1 MYVIVFS
8 GSSQSLRCTRATL
21 ATLPQPRLAPVPRAL
36 QTEIVT
42 RSSIPLKSLR
52 LLAAFALLFGSR
64 SRPIRAQESAP
75 LAKAADTAA
84 EKPATPE
91 TPAQIELLE
100 THIRFEANGDSRK
113 EVHTRVRINSEL
125 GVRQFSHLNFD
136 FNRSF
141 EQIEIPLVH
150 ITHASGGTA
159 DILPSAITDQ
169 PNPGAADAPAYQ
181 DVRVKSVR
189 ILGLEPADV
198 LEYRIIT
205 TTTHRPLAPDFW
217 LDHTFDRSGVVSHEL
232 YELNVPTSRQAQI
245 RTNPATPATPAESET
260 KDSTRRTYK
269 WDVKPENFTDHP
281 TDKPDASSEPDIV
294 VTTFTSWEQLSTRL
308 KSFLN
313 NASSPS
319 IWAESMRLTG
329 SSKEPVPDS
338 LLYDLVRGK
347 IKTIDLPLDFS
358 EFPLRQASEVLSSGY
373 GRPEEKLELLLIL
386 HGQQSLQHP
395 VNTRVL
401 AYSDVDSPEDQ
412 LPRPSVLKGLVLN
425 ISESNRNVYLD
436 PSLEVAPYGMIRAD
450 LRGKKALVLGGCPT
464 GKSRCWQTIPNELPF
479 PSTQRVIVDAALA
492 ADGTLTAKVKYSMR
506 GDNELLLRIAF
517 HQSPRDKWK
526 EVAQLLALS
535 DGFRG
540 KIISAS
546 ASDPTVTK
554 LPFTVEYEISQT
566 KFVDWAKKPVR
577 IPALLPQLA
586 VPDLPEK
593 AANGAAAS
601 PVDLGTPLDVDTR
614 VTLRLPPG
622 TSVEVPTGTVV
633 DRDYATFV
641 SRYNTQTGVITAS
654 RHIDFLH
661 RQVPAGQSAD
671 YAAFLHAV
679 QTDQSQHF
687 TLSHT
692 DAAAHPGTSK
702 AATPKPQ

>member
-1 MYVIVFS
+1 
-8 GSSQSLRCTRATL
+8 
-21 ATLPQPRLAPVPRAL
+21 
-36 QTEIVT
+36 VT
-42 RSSIPLKSLR
+42 RSSIPLKWLW
-52 LLAAFALLFGSR
+52 LPAAIALLFGPWS
-64 SRPIRAQESAP
+64 IRAQESAP
-75 LAKAADTAA
+75 PAKPADTSAD
-84 EKPATPE
+84 KPATPE
-91 TPAQIELLE
+91 TPAQLELLE
-100 THIRFEANGDSRK
+100 THIRFEDNGDSRK

-125 GVRQFSHLNFD
+125 GVRQFSHLNFT

-169 PNPGAADAPAYQ
+169 PNPGADLAAYQ
-181 DVRVKSVR
+181 NVRVKSVR

-198 LEYRIIT
+198 LEYRVIT
-205 TTTHRPLAPDFW
+205 TTTQRPLAPDFW
-217 LDHTFDRSGVVSHEL
+217 LDHTFDRSGVVSREL
-232 YELNVPTSRQAQI
+232 YELSLPNSRQAQI
-245 RTNPATPATPAESET
+245 RINPATPAKPAESDA
-260 KDSTRRTYK
+260 KDSTRLNYR

-281 TDKPDASSEPDIV
+281 ADKPGANSEPDIV

-313 NASSPS
+313 NGFSTS

-329 SSKEPVPDS
+329 SSKEPVPDT
-338 LLYDLVRGK
+338 LLYDLVRAK

-386 HGQQSLQHP
+386 HWQQSLQHP

-401 AYSDVDSPEDQ
+401 AYSDVESPQDQ
-412 LPRPSVLKGLVLN
+412 LPRPSLLRGLVLN
-425 ISESNRNVYLD
+425 INESNRNLYLD
-436 PSLEVAPYGMIRAD
+436 PSLEVAPFGMIRAD
-450 LRGKKALVLGGCPT
+450 LRGKKALVLGGCPSD
-464 GKSRCWQTIPNELPF
+464 KSRCWQAIPNDLPF
-479 PSTQRVIVDAALA
+479 PSTQRVTVNAALA
-492 ADGTLTAKVKYSMR
+492 ADGALNAKVKYSMR

-554 LPFTVEYEISQT
+554 LPFTVEYEISQP

-593 AANGAAAS
+593 AADGAAAL
-601 PVDLGTPLDVDTR
+601 PIDLGTPLDVDTR

-641 SRYNTQTGVITAS
+641 SRYNTQSGVITAS
-654 RHIDFLH
+654 RHINFLH

-679 QTDQSQHF
+679 HTDQTQHF
-687 TLSHT
+687 TLGRT
-692 DAAAHPGTSK
+692 DAAAHPATPK
-702 AATPKPQ
+702 AATSKP

>member
-1 MYVIVFS
+1 
-8 GSSQSLRCTRATL
+8 
-21 ATLPQPRLAPVPRAL
+21 
-36 QTEIVT
+36 VT
-42 RSSIPLKSLR
+42 RSSIPLKSLW
-52 LLAAFALLFGSR
+52 LLAALALLFGSR
-64 SRPIRAQESAP
+64 SGPIRAQESAP
-75 LAKAADTAA
+75 LAKPADTAA
-84 EKPATPE
+84 DKPATPE

-100 THIRFEANGDSRK
+100 THIRFETNGDSRK

-217 LDHTFDRSGVVSHEL
+217 LDHSFDRSGIVSHEL
-232 YELNVPTSRQAQI
+232 YELSVPTSRQAQI
-245 RTNPATPATPAESET
+245 RINPATPATPAESEA
-260 KDSTRRTYK
+260 KDSTRLNYK

-281 TDKPDASSEPDIV
+281 ADKPGASSEPDIV

-313 NASSPS
+313 NTSSPS

-338 LLYDLVRGK
+338 LLYDLVRAK

-358 EFPLRQASEVLSSGY
+358 KFPLRPASEVLSSGY

-395 VNTRVL
+395 LNTRVL
-401 AYSDVDSPEDQ
+401 AYSDVEAPQDQ

-436 PSLEVAPYGMIRAD
+436 PSLEVTPYGMIRAD

-464 GKSRCWQTIPNELPF
+464 EKSRCWQAIPNDLPF
-479 PSTQRVIVDAALA
+479 PSTQRVTVDAALA
-492 ADGTLTAKVKYSMR
+492 ADGTL
-506 GDNELLLRIAF
+506 NELLLRIAF

-554 LPFTVEYEISQT
+554 LPFTVEYEISQP

-593 AANGAAAS
+593 AANAAAAS

-687 TLSHT
+687 TLSRT
-692 DAAAHPGTSK
+692 DAAAHPAAPKS
-702 AATPKPQ
+702 ATPKPL

>member
-1 MYVIVFS
+1 
-8 GSSQSLRCTRATL
+8 
-21 ATLPQPRLAPVPRAL
+21 
-36 QTEIVT
+36 VT

-84 EKPATPE
+84 E
-91 TPAQIELLE
+91 IELLE

-281 TDKPDASSEPDIV
+281 SLMQVPNPIS
-294 VTTFTSWEQLSTRL
+294 
-308 KSFLN
+308 
-313 NASSPS
+313 SSP
-319 IWAESMRLTG
+319 
-329 SSKEPVPDS
+329 
-338 LLYDLVRGK
+338 
-347 IKTIDLPLDFS
+347 
-358 EFPLRQASEVLSSGY
+358 PLR
-373 GRPEEKLELLLIL
+373 
-386 HGQQSLQHP
+386 
-395 VNTRVL
+395 
-401 AYSDVDSPEDQ
+401 
-412 LPRPSVLKGLVLN
+412 
-425 ISESNRNVYLD
+425 
-436 PSLEVAPYGMIRAD
+436 
-450 LRGKKALVLGGCPT
+450 LGN
-464 GKSRCWQTIPNELPF
+464 S
-479 PSTQRVIVDAALA
+479 
-492 ADGTLTAKVKYSMR
+492 
-506 GDNELLLRIAF
+506 
-517 HQSPRDKWK
+517 
-526 EVAQLLALS
+526 
-535 DGFRG
+535 
-540 KIISAS
+540 
-546 ASDPTVTK
+546 
-554 LPFTVEYEISQT
+554 
-566 KFVDWAKKPVR
+566 
-577 IPALLPQLA
+577 
-586 VPDLPEK
+586 
-593 AANGAAAS
+593 
-601 PVDLGTPLDVDTR
+601 
-614 VTLRLPPG
+614 
-622 TSVEVPTGTVV
+622 
-633 DRDYATFV
+633 
-641 SRYNTQTGVITAS
+641 
-654 RHIDFLH
+654 
-661 RQVPAGQSAD
+661 
-671 YAAFLHAV
+671 
-679 QTDQSQHF
+679 
-687 TLSHT
+687 
-692 DAAAHPGTSK
+692 
-702 AATPKPQ
+702 

>member
-1 MYVIVFS
+1 M
-8 GSSQSLRCTRATL
+8 
-21 ATLPQPRLAPVPRAL
+21 
-36 QTEIVT
+36 T
-42 RSSIPLKSLR
+42 RSSVPRKSLW

-64 SRPIRAQESAP
+64 SIPAQEGAP
-75 LAKAADTAA
+75 IAKPAD
-84 EKPATPE
+84 KPATPE

-100 THIRFEANGDSRK
+100 THIRFEDNGDSRK

-125 GVRQFSHLNFD
+125 GVRQFSHLNFN

-159 DILPSAITDQ
+159 HILPSAITDQ
-169 PNPGAADAPAYQ
+169 PSPDVADAPAYQ
-181 DVRVKSVR
+181 EVRVKSVR

-198 LEYRIIT
+198 LEYRVIT
-205 TTTHRPLAPDFW
+205 TATHRPLAPDFW

-232 YELNVPTSRQAQI
+232 YELSVPTSRQAQI
-245 RTNPATPATPAESET
+245 RINPATPATPATPAEPEA
-260 KDSTRRTYK
+260 KDSTRLNYK
-269 WDVKPENFTDHP
+269 WDVKPENLSDHP
-281 TDKPDASSEPDIV
+281 ADKPGANSEPDIV
-294 VTTFTSWEQLSTRL
+294 VTTFTSWEQLSMRL

-338 LLYDLVRGK
+338 LLYDLVRAK

-358 EFPLRQASEVLSSGY
+358 KLPLRQASEVLSSGY

-395 VNTRVL
+395 VNTKVL
-401 AYSDVDSPEDQ
+401 AYSDVESPQDQ
-412 LPRPSVLKGLVLN
+412 LPRPSVLRGLVLN

-464 GKSRCWQTIPNELPF
+464 EKSRCWQAIPNDLPF

-492 ADGTLTAKVKYSMR
+492 ADGALTAKVKYSMR

-554 LPFTVEYEISQT
+554 LPFTVEYEISQP

-593 AANGAAAS
+593 VADGAAAS
-601 PVDLGTPLDVDTR
+601 PINLGTPLDVDTR
-614 VTLRLPPG
+614 VTLRLPSG
-622 TSVEVPTGTVV
+622 TGVEVPTGTVV
-633 DRDYATFV
+633 DREYATFV
-641 SRYNTQTGVITAS
+641 SRYSTQTGVITAS
-654 RHIDFLH
+654 RHINFLR

-687 TLSHT
+687 TLSRT
-692 DAAAHPGTSK
+692 DAVAHPATPK

>member
-1 MYVIVFS
+1 
-8 GSSQSLRCTRATL
+8 
-21 ATLPQPRLAPVPRAL
+21 
-36 QTEIVT
+36 VT
-42 RSSIPLKSLR
+42 RSSIPPKWLC
-52 LLAAFALLFGSR
+52 LLAAFALWFGPWST
-64 SRPIRAQESAP
+64 RAQESAP
-75 LAKAADTAA
+75 PTKPAETSAD
-84 EKPATPE
+84 KPATPE
-91 TPAQIELLE
+91 TPAQLELLE

-125 GVRQFSHLNFD
+125 GVRQFSHLNFA

-169 PNPGAADAPAYQ
+169 PNPAADLAAYQ
-181 DVRVKSVR
+181 DIRVKSVR

-198 LEYRIIT
+198 LEYRVVTIA
-205 TTTHRPLAPDFW
+205 THPPMAPDFW
-217 LDHTFDRSGVVSHEL
+217 LDHSFDRTGVVSEEVFEL
-232 YELNVPTSRQAQI
+232 DLPAHSFVPTAGLREALPTPPNPLSLTSPTDIGQI
-245 RTNPATPATPAESET
+245 RISPQVPQPSKTQVGEGAAARLVYRWKLTSADVSSA
-260 KDSTRRTYK
+260 KADSTSGQPDEPDVAITTFASWDQLQRRLQSTLQ
-269 WDVKPENFTDHP
+269 FHF
-281 TDKPDASSEPDIV
+281 SSEIWTQA
-294 VTTFTSWEQLSTRL
+294 TTAIKNSTR
-308 KSFLN
+308 N
-313 NASSPS
+313 PSSQ
-319 IWAESMRLTG
+319 ESAY
-329 SSKEPVPDS
+329 
-338 LLYDLVRGK
+338 YDLVSTK
-347 IKTIDLPLDFS
+347 VKTVDLPLDFAR
-358 EFPLRQASEVLSSGY
+358 FQQRAPSEVLASGY
-373 GRPEEKLELLLIL
+373 GTAEEKAGLFRALTSVRTRFLLVA
-386 HGQQSLQHP
+386 S
-395 VNTRVL
+395 TT
-401 AYSDVDSPEDQ
+401 SPEKQ
-412 LPRPSVLKGLVLN
+412 LPRPSLLTRILVASDDGKRIL
-425 ISESNRNVYLD
+425 YCD
-436 PSLEVAPYGMIRAD
+436 PSLEVAPLGMIRPED
-450 LRGKKALVLGGCPT
+450 RGKKALDLEGNCHGDGCW
-464 GKSRCWQTIPNELPF
+464 KTISEELPF
-479 PSTQRVIVDAALA
+479 RASQRVSVDAALA
-492 ADGTLTAKVKYSMR
+492 ADGALNAKVKYSMR

-554 LPFTVEYEISQT
+554 LPFTVEYEISET
-566 KFVDWAKKPVR
+566 KFVDWTKKPVR

-593 AANGAAAS
+593 AADGAAALS
-601 PVDLGTPLDVDTR
+601 IDLGTPLDVDTR

-641 SRYNTQTGVITAS
+641 SRYNTQSGVITAS

-687 TLSHT
+687 TLSRT
-692 DAAAHPGTSK
+692 DASAHPASPK
-702 AATPKPQ
+702 ATTPKP